1 MRGADEILHEANT
14 LADEYAALI
23 NGVQEDGYVDMDEAV
38 LGEEYAEDYRKT
50 LQALKKESNEAIKEI
65 RGMYRE
71 RTKAVRESAP
81 SIARGRTQANLLADE
96 QVSTLRPYQEGVLRL
111 DRLLAEARLTKAA
124 FHGASE
130 RLKEIGADTIL
141 IPRVYEI
148 STADDEDDALAA
160 QAQADNEDLDAA
172 IDSQIDAALRE
183 MAGRWLAM
191 WSEAND
197 RLALSTH
204 PKQASHLR
212 GIKKALELALQ
223 DVETLVNDSE
233 VE

>member
-23 NGVQEDGYVDMDEAV
+23 NGVQEDGYVDMDEAI
-38 LGEEYAEDYRKT
+38 LGEEYAEEYRQK
-50 LQALKKESNEAIKEI
+50 LQSLKKETNAAIKDI
-65 RGMYRE
+65 RAMYRE
-71 RTKAVRESAP
+71 RTKAIREAAP

-130 RLKEIGADTIL
+130 RLKEMGADTIL

-148 STADDEDDALAA
+148 STADDEDEIEA
-160 QAQADNEDLDAA
+160 QAEDETLDAA
-172 IDSQIDAALRE
+172 MDSQMDAALRE
-183 MAGRWLAM
+183 MAGRWQAM

-197 RLALSTH
+197 RLALNTH
-204 PKQASHLR
+204 PKQSSHLR

-223 DVETLVNDSE
+223 DVETLVNDPE
-233 VE
+233 EE